1 MYAYFQIKDADNNE
15 VSDYYNYSVESSDRN
30 VLMLGNSALEDASN
44 SNHRVLVTPVK
55 AGTAYI
61 LIKKDNKIVNS
72 VAITVVAERAV
83 ATMDVDKTSATLSNA
98 MDKTATVTASFKDQY
113 SKDFLGDGTVKVTCL
128 NTTAKDGSDK
138 AIDTKTVTANAS
150 NKYFVKNAATGNKVK
165 VVFNAKS
172 IEAGTY
178 QYKISYEKDSKEVC
192 AKVVTIIIQ
201 KPADPSK
208 GTESFALDVNKTEV
222 DNLVDDDHTTAADYV
237 VTANVNQLINGVA
250 NATIKVGSSLKDGST
265 VKSIEYKLEDKDGK
279 NVTGNTGAAVS
290 DDQLTVRTV
299 SFSGISATKN
309 FGAGTYKITAT
320 VVTTKDSKDTTK
332 TFTTT
337 FTVKDS
343 QPTGVLT
350 FEKNS
355 VDASSVKEAVE
366 KTAKFVYGD
375 KTYKQDSAD
384 AIDVVSVEG
393 IANDGT
399 VINAKNMD
407 SVKKSEVTIKKVTFK
422 VGTTKYSVDV
432 TADASQVITIK

>member
-222 DNLVDDDHTTAADYV
+222 DKLVDDLS
-237 VTANVNQLINGVA
+237 LIH
-250 NATIKVGSSLKDGST
+250 I
-265 VKSIEYKLEDKDGK
+265 
-279 NVTGNTGAAVS
+279 
-290 DDQLTVRTV
+290 
-299 SFSGISATKN
+299 
-309 FGAGTYKITAT
+309 
-320 VVTTKDSKDTTK
+320 
-332 TFTTT
+332 
-337 FTVKDS
+337 
-343 QPTGVLT
+343 
-350 FEKNS
+350 
-355 VDASSVKEAVE
+355 
-366 KTAKFVYGD
+366 
-375 KTYKQDSAD
+375 
-384 AIDVVSVEG
+384 
-393 IANDGT
+393 
-399 VINAKNMD
+399 
-407 SVKKSEVTIKKVTFK
+407 
-422 VGTTKYSVDV
+422 
-432 TADASQVITIK
+432 